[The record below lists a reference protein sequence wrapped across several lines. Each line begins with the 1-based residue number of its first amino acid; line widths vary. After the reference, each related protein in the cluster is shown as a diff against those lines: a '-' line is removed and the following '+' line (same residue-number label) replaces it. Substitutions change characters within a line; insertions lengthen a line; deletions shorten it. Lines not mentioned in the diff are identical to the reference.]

1 MYSLFK
7 KIVPCRVFPGADFDL
22 FSKPTT
28 TEALG
33 AMVQECA
40 RDAVTGPTW
49 DGQKCGNKLSSFS
62 EVKKWIKVAI

>member
-7 KIVPCRVFPGADFDL
+7 KIVPCLVFPGADFDL

-33 AMVQECA
+33 RWCKNVQE
-40 RDAVTGPTW
+40 T
-49 DGQKCGNKLSSFS
+49 L
-62 EVKKWIKVAI
+62 